1 MIATRPQRVCLLFP
15 KFNEGFVMGKV
26 PLGLSYLAGS
36 LMQAGIEVTG
46 HNLNCDDEDTIDWT
60 HWDWYGMTLLT
71 PLVPEVNRL
80 AAKIRAKNPQAR
92 IVCGG
97 THATLSTAMSFKQI
111 PDLDYIVAGEGEFAF
126 RDLVLDESRKA
137 QIAGVY
143 WRNADGSVGGSKHK
157 KLDIKTIPLPEQ
169 RVFDHGNLEKRN
181 PFRSIMASRGCPYR
195 CQNCQPNLDVT
206 QPAGLRPPEDV
217 LDEMRIRQ
225 ERYGETYF
233 GFIDSY
239 MPYNKSWMQKFFPLV
254 QGSGLK
260 VEHHAN
266 ARSDHLDREMLTA
279 FKQMNISRLAVGIE
293 SGVDRVAND
302 ILIKRIDLKQTK
314 EVFHIGQ
321 VELDVRMHG
330 HFMIGIPGETK
341 DDWKRTLEYAHRAA
355 GGVDRDEYP
364 HALARHRLLALGAEE
379 RLVERNRSIEV
390 QREARQLPEHAG
402 MAELGSGRVLRRD
415 PLDPEGAGLP
425 QFARWVGLF
434 PSEVCEG
441 DRPMNQLAA
450 PTADI
455 GILLINGMP
464 QRNMTVSPPM
474 GLYKL
479 RHHLRKLGHRCEVF
493 SPDVDD
499 EQPYLDQVRAGRWPV
514 VGMSGSHWNMADDLQ
529 RLWRFKAAAQDG
541 AVPQITLGGGM
552 AAALNH
558 KQWLDLGTDLIFLGF
573 AEVALGRFC
582 DRLAWIGPGGDWRA
596 IARDLDGV
604 AYREADGSEVWP
616 QCGSAHRRALPRVV
630 VPQRGRSRGAV
641 PEVLGRHAHALGRHR
656 DRLALRLRIHPPV
669 HCQPLPARL
678 WLLQFAVVP
687 TGVAG
692 RQAQDRRARA
702 GGDRRPHRAFGA
714 RARRARLRLQ
724 RR

>member
-1 MIATRPQRVCLLFP
+1 MIAARPQRVCLLFP

-26 PLGLSYLAGS
+26 PLGLSYLAGA

-80 AAKIRAKNPQAR
+80 AAKIRAKNPHAR

-143 WRNADGSVGGSKHK
+143 WRNPDGSIGGSKHK

-254 QGSGLK
+254 QSSGLK
-260 VEHHAN
+260 IEHHAN
-266 ARSDHLDREMLTA
+266 ARSDHLDREMLSA
-279 FKQMNISRLAVGIE
+279 FKAMNISRLAVGIE

-302 ILIKRIDLKQTK
+302 ILVKRIDLKQTR

-341 DDWKRTLEYAHRAA
+341 DDWKRTLEYAIDLPAA
-355 GGVDRDEYP
+355 SIEMNILTPWPGTGFWP
-364 HALARHRLLALGAEE
+364 LALKNGWLSETDPSKFNEKRGSFLNTPEWQSWEVDAYYEE
-379 RLVERNRSIEV
+379 IRST
-390 QREARQLPEHAG
+390 LKG
-402 MAELGSGRVLRRD
+402 LGYHNSR
-415 PLDPEGAGLP
+415 
-425 QFARWVGLF
+425 
-434 PSEVCEG
+434 
-441 DRPMNQLAA
+441 
-450 PTADI
+450 
-455 GILLINGMP
+455 
-464 QRNMTVSPPM
+464 
-474 GLYKL
+474 
-479 RHHLRKLGHRCEVF
+479 
-493 SPDVDD
+493 
-499 EQPYLDQVRAGRWPV
+499 
-514 VGMSGSHWNMADDLQ
+514 
-529 RLWRFKAAAQDG
+529 
-541 AVPQITLGGGM
+541 
-552 AAALNH
+552 
-558 KQWLDLGTDLIFLGF
+558 
-573 AEVALGRFC
+573 
-582 DRLAWIGPGGDWRA
+582 
-596 IARDLDGV
+596 
-604 AYREADGSEVWP
+604 DGSVYF
-616 QCGSAHRRALPRVV
+616 
-630 VPQRGRSRGAV
+630 
-641 PEVLGRHAHALGRHR
+641 
-656 DRLALRLRIHPPV
+656 HPKYAKV
-669 HCQPLPARL
+669 IDQ
-678 WLLQFAVVP
+678 
-687 TGVAG
+687 
-692 RQAQDRRARA
+692 
-702 GGDRRPHRAFGA
+702 
-714 RARRARLRLQ
+714 
-724 RR
+724 